1 MVHEM
6 EGRITLTPEMGK
18 HNKAF
23 LRIHRFAITLFKRY
37 GMMYLLPF
45 ALPLMTVS
53 CEEAVE
59 HTAPAIY
66 DKDSVALMT
75 SYGVN
80 MLISDS
86 GVMKYRI
93 VAEEWEINQ
102 NVNPSRWIFRN
113 GLFLEEFDKNFHV
126 EAYLQADTAFYYDV
140 KRLWELRGRVSVRT
154 KDGLRFN
161 SEELFWDQNRH
172 ELYSD
177 KYSRIIT
184 PTRELEGTHFL
195 SNEQLTHY
203 TITNSKGSFVRGE
216 DGFGSSKGDTILSA
230 PDTAKA
236 KLRTPTNP
244 KAKTTPNITTVNNN

>member
-1 MVHEM
+1 
-6 EGRITLTPEMGK
+6 MGIDI
-18 HNKAF
+18 KAF
-23 LRIHRFAITLFKRY
+23 SIIHRSAVALLKRCS
-37 GMMYLLPF
+37 MMYLLPF
-45 ALPLMTVS
+45 ALPMMIVS
-53 CEEAVE
+53 CEEGVE

-66 DKDSVALMT
+66 DRDSVALMI

-80 MLISDS
+80 TLISDS

-93 VAEEWEINQ
+93 VTEEWEINQ
-102 NVNPSRWIFRN
+102 NRNPSRWIFRN

-126 EAYLQADTAFYYDV
+126 EAYLQADTAYYYDV

-161 SEELFWDQNRH
+161 SEELFWDQNSH
-172 ELYSD
+172 ELYSN
-177 KYSRIIT
+177 KFSRIVT

-236 KLRTPTNP
+236 KLRTPANP
-244 KAKTTPNITTVNNN
+244 KAKTTVNIPTDNNNTNHARH

>member
-1 MVHEM
+1 
-6 EGRITLTPEMGK
+6 MGIDI
-18 HNKAF
+18 KAF
-23 LRIHRFAITLFKRY
+23 SIIHRSAVALLKRY
-37 GMMYLLPF
+37 SMMYLLPF
-45 ALPLMTVS
+45 ALPMMIVS

-66 DKDSVALMT
+66 DRDSVALMI

-80 MLISDS
+80 TLISDS

-93 VAEEWEINQ
+93 VTEEWEINQ
-102 NVNPSRWIFRN
+102 NRNPSRWIFRN

-126 EAYLQADTAFYYDV
+126 EAYLQADTAYYYDV

-161 SEELFWDQNRH
+161 SEELFWDQNSH
-172 ELYSD
+172 ELYSN
-177 KYSRIIT
+177 KFSRIVT

-236 KLRTPTNP
+236 KLRTPANP
-244 KAKTTPNITTVNNN
+244 KAKTTVNIPTDNNSTNHARH